1 MDEADNKANGE
12 NMELLE
18 GKAEFTKEKVDDEN
32 IINPPLLPVDRKFP
46 LNLFLTPS
54 LSNRLSC
61 WYVWLRKL
69 ARFNTT
75 LSSFDFQH
83 SKR

>member
-18 GKAEFTKEKVDDEN
+18 GEAEFTKEKVEDEN
-32 IINPPLLPVDRKFP
+32 IINPPLLPVDGKFP

-61 WYVWLRKL
+61 CATLDRSLRVG
-69 ARFNTT
+69 T
-75 LSSFDFQH
+75 LVLPSPPSP
-83 SKR
+83 S